1 MKKTYIS
8 TLLAVML
15 ASGNVQAAA
24 TEVPVLANY
33 IQTVNPKVEKEKAEK
48 IATSIVSESEKADLP
63 VALVTAIVEA
73 ESTFKSNAV
82 SKEGA
87 VGLMQVHKKSHPD
100 KNTNGIANNIS
111 SGISILKE
119 KMEKTKTMKG
129 ALQKYSSNHRGYAN
143 KVYRLK
149 DKYKKYKLEFVK
161 LNEAK
166 KAKV

>member
-8 TLLAVML
+8 TLLALVL

-48 IATSIVSESEKADLP
+48 IATSIVTESEKADLP
-63 VALVTAIVEA
+63 VSLVTAIVEA
-73 ESTFKSNAV
+73 ESTFKSNAI

-87 VGLMQVHKKSHPD
+87 VGLMQVHRKSHPD
-100 KNTNGIANNIS
+100 KKTNGIDNNIN

-119 KMEKTKTMKG
+119 KMENTKSMKS
-129 ALQKYSSNHRGYAN
+129 ALQKYSSNHKGYAS

-149 DKYKKYKLEFVK
+149 DKYKKYKEGFAK
-161 LNEAK
+161 LKEAK